1 MDYTDKFM
9 NRHIGPT
16 EAEVAEML
24 KVIGVASIDELI
36 GQTIPENIRLRQP
49 LDMHQ
54 QGMSEYEYL
63 QHIEQIA
70 NMNNPY
76 RTFIGMGY
84 YPTAMLP
91 AVVRNIFEDP
101 SWYTSYTPYQAEIS
115 QGRLEALLNFQTMV
129 TSLTGMELS
138 NCSLLDEAT
147 AAGEAVIMMLAAR
160 SRAKVKENANVL
172 FVDENIFPQ
181 TLDVIRTRCS
191 HRGIEIVVGKYNE
204 YTFTGKEF
212 GAIVQNPACDGTV
225 RNLREFAERAHA
237 VEAMVCAV
245 VDIMSLALIE
255 APGTWGADIAVGTT
269 QRMGTPM
276 AYGGPSAAYLAAK
289 LKHARIMPGR
299 FVGISVDRLGNKA
312 LRLTLQSREQHIK
325 REKATSNICTAQALI
340 ATMAGMFAVYHG
352 PEGIKRIAQRIHAY
366 TKSLA
371 DALQQL
377 GYKLKNT
384 SYFDTLTIEASAD
397 KVKQIAESKK
407 INLFYA
413 DANTVRLSMDEV
425 VTIDELNTLV
435 AIFAE
440 AAGKTA
446 QRIDSVEINSC
457 AICSCVART
466 TPFLQ
471 EPIFNKYRSE
481 TDLMR
486 YINRLAKRD
495 ISLTESMIS
504 LGSCTMKLN
513 SAASLLPLSWSKF
526 YNIHPFVPASQAK
539 GYHEL
544 MTRLNKI
551 LAQITGLNEIS
562 HQAASG
568 ASGEYAG
575 LMVIRSYQKAQGQG
589 HRNVVLIPTSAHGT
603 NPASATMAGLEIVL
617 VGCDERGNID
627 VEDFKAKAAAN
638 AERLSCAMI
647 TYPST
652 HGVFEP
658 AIRELCDA
666 VHQNGGQLY
675 MDGANMNG
683 QVGLTSPGFIGAD
696 VCHLNLHKTFSSP
709 HGGGGPGV
717 GTIAVAKHLAPY
729 LPSHCVIEITDKPQ
743 TSAVSAS
750 PWGSAY
756 LLPIT
761 YGYVM
766 MLGAEGLRRST
777 EVAIL
782 NANYIAARIK
792 DTYGIVYSGAT
803 GRVGHELI
811 LDLRTF
817 KAKYGIDAGD
827 IAHRLMDFGYHAPTL
842 SFPVHETLMIEPT
855 ESENKAELDRF
866 IDTMHVILEECR
878 EIERG
883 EADRENNV
891 VKMSP
896 HTAQELLATEW
907 NHPYSREK
915 AAYPL
920 PWIRENKMFPYVAK
934 IDNGFGDRN
943 LSCNNV
949 DFGGLL

>member
-1 MDYTDKFM
+1 MAYTDKFVT
-9 NRHIGPT
+9 RHVGPT
-16 EAEVAEML
+16 DSEVNEML
-24 KVIGVASIDELI
+24 KVVGVSSIEELI
-36 GQTIPENIRLRQP
+36 GQTIPDNIRLRKP
-49 LDMHQ
+49 LDIPQ
-54 QGMSEYEYL
+54 QGMSEYDFL
-63 QHIEQIA
+63 NHIEEIA

-84 YPTAMLP
+84 YPTAVLP
-91 AVVRNIFEDP
+91 VVMRNIFEDP

-129 TSLTGMELS
+129 TSMTGMELS

-181 TLDVIRTRCS
+181 TLDVIRTRCD
-191 HRGIEIVVGKYNE
+191 HREIEIVVGKYEE

-212 GAIVQNPACDGTV
+212 GVILQNPACDGTI
-225 RNLREFAERAHA
+225 RNFGEFTEKAHA

-245 VDIMSLALIE
+245 VDFLSLALVE

-276 AYGGPSAAYLAAK
+276 GYGGPSAAYLASK
-289 LKHARIMPGR
+289 TKHARIMPGR

-325 REKATSNICTAQALI
+325 RERATSNICTAQALI

-352 PEGIKRIAQRIHAY
+352 PEGIKGIALHIHTY
-366 TKSLA
+366 TKALA
-371 DALQQL
+371 DALVAL
-377 GYKLKNT
+377 GYQIRNK
-384 SYFDTLTIEASAD
+384 SYFDTLTVVAPAAKVRSVAEAH
-397 KVKQIAESKK
+397 K

-413 DANTVRLSMDEV
+413 DDNTVRLSMDEV
-425 VTIDELNTLV
+425 VSIDELNTLIS
-435 AIFAE
+435 IFAE
-440 AAGKTA
+440 AAGKKA
-446 QRIDSVEINSC
+446 VEVKEVRCETN
-457 AICSCVART
+457 ICSCVGRT

-471 EPIFNKYRSE
+471 EKIFNKYRSE

-486 YINRLAKRD
+486 YINRLVKRD

-513 SAASLLPLSWSKF
+513 PAATMMPLSWSKF
-526 YNIHPFVPASQAK
+526 CNVHPFVPVDQAK

-544 MTRLNKI
+544 MRRLNHI
-551 LAQITGLNEIS
+551 LAQISGFEAVSN
-562 HQAASG
+562 QATSG

-575 LMVIRSYQKAQGQG
+575 LTVIRSYQRHIGQG
-589 HRNVVLIPTSAHGT
+589 HRDVVLIPTSAHGT
-603 NPASATMAGLEIVL
+603 NPASATMAGLNIVL
-617 VGCDERGNID
+617 VNCDERGNID
-627 VEDFKAKAAAN
+627 VADFKAKAEAN
-638 AERLSCAMI
+638 KDKLSCAMI

-652 HGVFEP
+652 HGIFEP
-658 AIRELCDA
+658 AIRELCDT
-666 VHQNGGQLY
+666 VHANGGQLY

-683 QVGLTSPGFIGAD
+683 QVCITSPGFIGAD
-696 VCHLNLHKTFSSP
+696 ICHLNLHKTFSSP

-717 GTIAVAKHLAPY
+717 GTIGVAKHLVPF
-729 LPSHCVIEITDKPQ
+729 LPSHAVMPVTDGRN
-743 TSAVSAS
+743 TTAVSAS

-766 MLGAEGLRRST
+766 MLGEEGLRRCT
-777 EVAIL
+777 QIAIL
-782 NANYIAARIK
+782 NANYIAERIK
-792 DTYGIVYSGAT
+792 NTYGIVYSGAT

-811 LDLRTF
+811 LDCRTF
-817 KAKYGIDAGD
+817 KAKYGIESGD

-866 IDTMHVILEECR
+866 VDTMHIILEECK
-878 EIERG
+878 EIESG
-883 EADRENNV
+883 KADKEDNV
-891 VKMSP
+891 VKMAP
-896 HTAQELLATEW
+896 HTAVELCANEW
-907 NHPYSREK
+907 GHSYSREK
-915 AAYPL
+915 AAFPL
-920 PWIRENKMFPYVAK
+920 PWVAENKVFPYVSK
-934 IDNGFGDRN
+934 IDNGYGDRN
-943 LSCNNV
+943 LVCNNI
-949 DFGGLL
+949 DFDSLL

>member
-1 MDYTDKFM
+1 
-9 NRHIGPT
+9 
-16 EAEVAEML
+16 
-24 KVIGVASIDELI
+24 
-36 GQTIPENIRLRQP
+36 
-49 LDMHQ
+49 
-54 QGMSEYEYL
+54 
-63 QHIEQIA
+63 
-70 NMNNPY
+70 
-76 RTFIGMGY
+76 
-84 YPTAMLP
+84 
-91 AVVRNIFEDP
+91 
-101 SWYTSYTPYQAEIS
+101 
-115 QGRLEALLNFQTMV
+115 
-129 TSLTGMELS
+129 
-138 NCSLLDEAT
+138 
-147 AAGEAVIMMLAAR
+147 
-160 SRAKVKENANVL
+160 
-172 FVDENIFPQ
+172 
-181 TLDVIRTRCS
+181 
-191 HRGIEIVVGKYNE
+191 
-204 YTFTGKEF
+204 
-212 GAIVQNPACDGTV
+212 
-225 RNLREFAERAHA
+225 
-237 VEAMVCAV
+237 
-245 VDIMSLALIE
+245 
-255 APGTWGADIAVGTT
+255 
-269 QRMGTPM
+269 
-276 AYGGPSAAYLAAK
+276 
-289 LKHARIMPGR
+289 
-299 FVGISVDRLGNKA
+299 
-312 LRLTLQSREQHIK
+312 
-325 REKATSNICTAQALI
+325 
-340 ATMAGMFAVYHG
+340 
-352 PEGIKRIAQRIHAY
+352 
-366 TKSLA
+366 
-371 DALQQL
+371 
-377 GYKLKNT
+377 
-384 SYFDTLTIEASAD
+384 
-397 KVKQIAESKK
+397 
-407 INLFYA
+407 
-413 DANTVRLSMDEV
+413 
-425 VTIDELNTLV
+425 
-435 AIFAE
+435 
-440 AAGKTA
+440 
-446 QRIDSVEINSC
+446 
-457 AICSCVART
+457 
-466 TPFLQ
+466 
-471 EPIFNKYRSE
+471 
-481 TDLMR
+481 MR

-792 DTYGIVYSGAT
+792 TPTALCIAAQLAVWATSSYSTCVRSRPNTASTRAT
-803 GRVGHELI
+803 L
-811 LDLRTF
+811 
-817 KAKYGIDAGD
+817 
-827 IAHRLMDFGYHAPTL
+827 PT
-842 SFPVHETLMIEPT
+842 
-855 ESENKAELDRF
+855 A
-866 IDTMHVILEECR
+866 
-878 EIERG
+878 
-883 EADRENNV
+883 
-891 VKMSP
+891 
-896 HTAQELLATEW
+896 
-907 NHPYSREK
+907 
-915 AAYPL
+915 
-920 PWIRENKMFPYVAK
+920 
-934 IDNGFGDRN
+934 
-943 LSCNNV
+943 
-949 DFGGLL
+949 